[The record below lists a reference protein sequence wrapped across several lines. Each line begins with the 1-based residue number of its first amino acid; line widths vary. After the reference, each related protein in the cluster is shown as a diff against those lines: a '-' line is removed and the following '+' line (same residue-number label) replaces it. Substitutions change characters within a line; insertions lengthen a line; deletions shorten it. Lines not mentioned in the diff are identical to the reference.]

1 VGRMIE
7 DQITPAET
15 YVVDSFEVF
24 YRDRWQR
31 IYRAV
36 AVGVKDSD
44 LAREAVDEAMAR
56 AYERWRAVA
65 KMSNPEGWVFRVA
78 MNWATSR
85 LRRRALRVRELETP
99 VVTYQPEPEP
109 GIVAAVRSLPR
120 RQRDVVIARCL
131 LDMSEVDTANA
142 LGIPVGTVKS
152 RLSRGLARLKEQL
165 A

>member
-1 VGRMIE
+1 MIE
-7 DQITPAET
+7 DRIPSSEA

-36 AVGVKDSD
+36 AVAIKDSD
-44 LAREAVDEAMAR
+44 LAKEAVDEAMTR
-56 AYERWRAVA
+56 AYERWRTVSA
-65 KMSNPEGWVFRVA
+65 MSNPEGWVFRVA

-85 LRRRALRVRELETP
+85 LRRRGLRVRELETP
-99 VVTYQPEPEP
+99 SVTYQPEPEP
-109 GIVAAVRSLPR
+109 GLVAAVRSLPR

-131 LDMSEVDTANA
+131 LDMSELDTADA

-152 RLSRGLARLKEQL
+152 RLNRGLAQLKEAL
-165 A
+165 T

>member
-1 VGRMIE
+1 MIE
-7 DQITPAET
+7 DRIPSSEA

-36 AVGVKDSD
+36 AVAIKDSD
-44 LAREAVDEAMAR
+44 LAKEAVDEAMTR
-56 AYERWRAVA
+56 AYERWRTVSA
-65 KMSNPEGWVFRVA
+65 MSNPEGWVFRVA

-85 LRRRALRVRELETP
+85 LRRRGLRVRELETP
-99 VVTYQPEPEP
+99 SVTYQPEPEP
-109 GIVAAVRSLPR
+109 GLVAAVRSLPR

-131 LDMSEVDTANA
+131 LDMSELDTAEA

-152 RLSRGLARLKEQL
+152 RLNRGLAQLKEAL
-165 A
+165 T

>member
-1 VGRMIE
+1 MIE
-7 DQITPAET
+7 DRIPASET

-36 AVGVKDSD
+36 AVAIKDSD
-44 LAREAVDEAMAR
+44 LAKEAVDEAMTR
-56 AYERWRAVA
+56 AYERWRTVRTMA
-65 KMSNPEGWVFRVA
+65 NPEGWVFRVA

-85 LRRRALRVRELETP
+85 LRRRGLRARELGTP
-99 VVTYQPEPEP
+99 GVTYQPEPEP
-109 GIVAAVRSLPR
+109 GLVAAVRSLPR

-131 LDMSEVDTANA
+131 LDMSELDTAEA

-152 RLSRGLARLKEQL
+152 RLNRGLAQLKEAL
-165 A
+165 T